1 MRRRRRSGWLILLVV
16 LAVFSAAGSVQA
28 QSVPGNAGNL
38 DDGGPVDPADVL
50 ALRGAD
56 ASWIPTAGEM
66 LQADCEASVDPP
78 EFVEEDGVV
87 RVRGWGHW
95 SCNRALPGS
104 YLEVCLD
111 AVVPSVACN
120 EKFVPPPRTAFSV
133 KVDFPCVPG
142 VYVTMATGSNPFD
155 TNRSNDTA
163 HAPLALIVLPADCK
177 YVQAGP

>member
-56 ASWIPTAGEM
+56 ASWIPTPAEM
-66 LQADCEASVDPP
+66 LEADCEASADPP
-78 EFVEEDGVV
+78 ELIEQNGIVLI
-87 RVRGWGHW
+87 RGWGHW
-95 SCNRALPGS
+95 VCNEELPGS

-111 AVVPSVACN
+111 AVVPSVVCN
-120 EKFVPPPRTAFSV
+120 EKFIPPPRSSFSV
-133 KVDFPCVPG
+133 KVDLPCIPG
-142 VYVTMATGSNPFD
+142 VYVTMATGTNPFD
-155 TNRSNDTA
+155 TNRSNDMV
-163 HAPLALIVLPADCK
+163 HARLARIVLPADCE
-177 YVQAGP
+177 YLQARP